1 MAKKNIWKTIGLIGI
16 GYAAHDYYS
25 KRQFQVKYDPGF
37 KNREKIRDIVL
48 NAIVRKF
55 DNILYPDNSQ
65 KHYQRVSYA
74 DIPKVCYAQK
84 SIKPIYNDVDFR
96 SEKQCL
102 EFMEAIRKLFDDQG
116 FVTVLQYM
124 DQAGRDIR
132 PEQHNYGWYSLADMD
147 YKRTRFY
154 PGCSR
159 WEVKMPFPV
168 PLN

>member
-16 GYAAHDYYS
+16 GYAAHDYILNHQS
-25 KRQFQVKYDPGF
+25 QIKYDPKF

-48 NAIVRKF
+48 NAIARKF
-55 DNILYPDNSQ
+55 DNILNPGDSQ
-65 KHYQRVSYA
+65 KYRVSYA
-74 DIPKVCYAQK
+74 NIPKVSYEQK

-132 PEQHNYGWYSLADMD
+132 PEQNNYGWYSLAGMD

-159 WEVKMPFPV
+159 WEVKMPFPI